1 MSEAQEKTVK
11 LLDSKLD
18 AAVIKTVTTCAI
30 VMIVAVLIHD
40 GDHIRQA
47 LNWGYSIP
55 LSLWVL
61 NLTVYVLP
69 VVTLFLARSGRPSAT
84 LVGAVADGVISHPAP
99 LRLVHGQLGRV
110 ELLVFCADQRCHVQR
125 RVLSG
130 RGLAE
135 LGAAVSHPGVL
146 PAVLVGVLPAVSEAE
161 TRCSQ
166 VTSPSRV
173 PPAAMPRV
181 RSAAGCGC

>member
-69 VVTLFLARSGRPSAT
+69 VVTLFLARSGRRC
-84 LVGAVADGVISHPAP
+84 VHDGVVSHPAP

-110 ELLVFCADQRCHVQR
+110 ELLVLCADQ
-125 RVLSG
+125 G
-130 RGLAE
+130 R
-135 LGAAVSHPGVL
+135 HI
-146 PAVLVGVLPAVSEAE
+146 
-161 TRCSQ
+161 
-166 VTSPSRV
+166 
-173 PPAAMPRV
+173 
-181 RSAAGCGC
+181 

>member
-69 VVTLFLARSGRPSAT
+69 VVTLFLAKSGRPSAT
-84 LVGAVADGVISHPAP
+84 LVARSPVCS
-99 LRLVHGQLGRV
+99 
-110 ELLVFCADQRCHVQR
+110 R
-125 RVLSG
+125 RRRFS
-130 RGLAE
+130 
-135 LGAAVSHPGVL
+135 SC
-146 PAVLVGVLPAVSEAE
+146 
-161 TRCSQ
+161 T
-166 VTSPSRV
+166 
-173 PPAAMPRV
+173 
-181 RSAAGCGC
+181 SAARSRATGACGTTRTLR

>member
-84 LVGAVADGVISHPAP
+84 LVGAVAGVFTTASFPLYFLIVPVVASKVKSREGAVTVMVNVAP
-99 LRLVHGQLGRV
+99 VMVPQSQL
-110 ELLVFCADQRCHVQR
+110 
-125 RVLSG
+125 
-130 RGLAE
+130 
-135 LGAAVSHPGVL
+135 
-146 PAVLVGVLPAVSEAE
+146 
-161 TRCSQ
+161 
-166 VTSPSRV
+166 
-173 PPAAMPRV
+173 V
-181 RSAAGCGC
+181 RSRRTMKLRTADSSSEPGSIIMLSP

>member
-1 MSEAQEKTVK
+1 MSETQEKTVK

-61 NLTVYVLP
+61 NLTVYDAVSGQERPP
-69 VVTLFLARSGRPSAT
+69 VRDAGGRGRRC
-84 LVGAVADGVISHPAP
+84 VHDGVVSHPAP

-110 ELLVFCADQRCHVQR
+110 ELLVLCTDQGRHV
-125 RVLSG
+125 
-130 RGLAE
+130 
-135 LGAAVSHPGVL
+135 
-146 PAVLVGVLPAVSEAE
+146 
-161 TRCSQ
+161 
-166 VTSPSRV
+166 
-173 PPAAMPRV
+173 
-181 RSAAGCGC
+181 